1 LICIFKTRR
10 AGFGPEVKRRIMLG
24 AYVLSAGYYDA
35 YYLKAQKGR
44 TLLRQNFEAAFE
56 QCDALVA
63 PTCPNTAFKL
73 GEKTDDPLTM
83 YLSDIMWSLPTPLG
97 CHPYASRVAFPMAC
111 RWYAV
116 DRQTPERG
124 CAASDRHAYQSAT
137 DWHKMRPE
145 VLK

>member
-1 LICIFKTRR
+1 
-10 AGFGPEVKRRIMLG
+10 MLG

-35 YYLKAQKGR
+35 YYLKAQKVR
-44 TLLRQNFEAAFE
+44 TLLRQDFEAAFE

-63 PTCPNTAFKL
+63 PTCPTTAFKL

-83 YLSDIMWSLPTPLG
+83 YLSDIYVVATNPAGVPSLCLPCGFSNAMPVGMQLIG
-97 CHPYASRVAFPMAC
+97 KHLSEDVLL
-111 RWYAV
+111 
-116 DRQTPERG
+116 QIG
-124 CAASDRHAYQSAT
+124 HAYQSVT